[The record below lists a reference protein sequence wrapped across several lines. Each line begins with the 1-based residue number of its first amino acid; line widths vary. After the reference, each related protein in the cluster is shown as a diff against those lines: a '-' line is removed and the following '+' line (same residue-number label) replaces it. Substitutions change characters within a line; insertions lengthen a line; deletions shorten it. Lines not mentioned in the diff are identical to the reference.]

1 MCLVDTAL
9 ENKTTYCSKIF
20 LSLVFVKLLLLFTLL
35 KEVNVFRMNT
45 FLTILTKSCIKLC
58 IMINFRT

>member
-9 ENKTTYCSKIF
+9 ENKTTYCSKKF

-35 KEVNVFRMNT
+35 KEVNVFHMNT
-45 FLTILTKSCIKLC
+45 FLVSFKL
-58 IMINFRT
+58 